1 MRTEHVLRIAA
12 LTLSVCGVLL
22 LLAILWQLRAALVL
36 LFLSIALSA
45 ALEPLIIALT
55 ERRIP
60 RPLALTIVYAAVA
73 IILVGLPVV
82 LAAPLMADFDAFASH
97 LTESQSQDDTD
108 ETEQPVG
115 RIQGALQ
122 TALPYMRDVATRTLV
137 RVDTTLWQ
145 ILGFTWGAFEALGN
159 LLVVGVLS
167 IYWSADRDQFERLWL
182 SLLSV
187 ERRAAARDL
196 WNSIQQ
202 EIGAYLRSE
211 AVQCLL
217 AGTLLWLG
225 YWLLGYPYPVLLATI
240 GACAWLIPYAGLII
254 AVTTTFLLGVPTVIT
269 AGDHAIWTDIF
280 PATLHTIVVLGA
292 LEYLIEPRVFD
303 RRRYN
308 SLLILLLV
316 IIFTE
321 LFGISGLLLG
331 PPIAAAIQ
339 LIGGYLIRRR
349 ATANSSPQTDERWEN
364 RLQTVRHQASQRG
377 DSGPELVS
385 LLDRLTILVREA
397 ESVRADQ
404 RSPF

>member
-1 MRTEHVLRIAA
+1 MRTEHVLRIAGI
-12 LTLSVCGVLL
+12 TLSVCGVLL
-22 LLAILWQLRAALVL
+22 LLAILWQLKAAIVL

-45 ALEPLIIALT
+45 ALEPLITALT
-55 ERRIP
+55 ERRTP
-60 RPLALTIVYAAVA
+60 RPVALSIVYAAVA
-73 IILVGLPVV
+73 IVVVGLPVV
-82 LAAPLMADFDAFASH
+82 LASPLMEDVDAFASH
-97 LTESQSQDDTD
+97 LTESQSQDATDKTD
-108 ETEQPVG
+108 EPEG
-115 RIQGALQ
+115 RIQGSLQ
-122 TALPYMRDVATRTLV
+122 AALPYMRDVATHTVARS
-137 RVDTTLWQ
+137 DATLWQ

-159 LLVVGVLS
+159 LLVIGVLS

-182 SLLSV
+182 SLLTV

-196 WNSIQQ
+196 WHSIQQ

-217 AGTLLWLG
+217 AGTLLWVG

-240 GACAWLIPYAGLII
+240 GAFAWLIPYAGLVI
-254 AVTTTFLLGVPTVIT
+254 AVTATFLLGVPTVIS

-349 ATANSSPQTDERWEN
+349 ARASATPETDHHWED
-364 RLQTVRHQASQRG
+364 RLQTVRQEAGQRG
-377 DSGPELVS
+377 EPGPELVS
-385 LLDRLTILVREA
+385 LLDRLTVLVREA
-397 ESVRADQ
+397 ESVRAEQ
-404 RSPF
+404 LAPF